1 MPVSDPVDPAGFD
14 GMFDATLR
22 ALGQVGGAPGEGEDA
37 EPLVGTG
44 EGAGGLIR
52 ATATAGGRITDLDL
66 NPRALRMGSA
76 ELSEEILAA
85 VNGALDDLRTKVS
98 EAAATPDLSGL
109 AERLK
114 EVQETSKRQLSGL
127 IESLV
132 AAQERIASAG
142 RSS

>member
-1 MPVSDPVDPAGFD
+1 MPDFVDPAGFD

-22 ALGQVGGAPGEGEDA
+22 ALGRLRGGSGDGEDVEA
-37 EPLVGTG
+37 LNGTG

-52 ATATAGGRITDLDL
+52 ATAAAGGRITDLDL
-66 NPRALRMGSA
+66 DPRVLRMQSA

-85 VNGALDDLRTKVS
+85 VNGALDDLRNNVS
-98 EAAATPDLSGL
+98 EAAATPELSGL
-109 AERLK
+109 AEQLK
-114 EVQETSKRQLSGL
+114 EVQETSKRQMANL

-132 AAQERIASAG
+132 AAQERIAFAG